1 VGDVEV
7 RKVWAARATVWIVVE
22 FVVPIR
28 GEAEGE
34 TGYLFIFHAIEKSNK
49 AISAEEGRA
58 DGKGGE
64 GEGEWG
70 GVHGAVGLLKG
81 ICSNEFSHGEE
92 GDDTMLAV
100 LEIVRV

>member
-1 VGDVEV
+1 MDRVGDIEV

-22 FVVPIR
+22 FVVLIR
-28 GEAEGE
+28 GETEGKN
-34 TGYLFIFHAIEKSNK
+34 AIEKSNK

-64 GEGEWG
+64 WKGEWG
-70 GVHGAVGLLKG
+70 GVHGEVGLLLKG
-81 ICSNEFSHGEE
+81 ICYDEFSHGEE
-92 GDDTMLAV
+92 GDYTMLAV

>member
-1 VGDVEV
+1 MGDVEV

-28 GEAEGE
+28 GETEGE

-64 GEGEWG
+64 WKGEWG
-70 GVHGAVGLLKG
+70 GDPADCKGARRWRL
-81 ICSNEFSHGEE
+81 IIR
-92 GDDTMLAV
+92 T
-100 LEIVRV
+100 RR